1 MISKTNLNLVD
12 KVKSCFHWRFLLFTI
27 ETKKFVDELFDVLQ
41 TKSYL
46 PSNQLMIPQAANAVQ
61 SKVSEIFS

>member
-1 MISKTNLNLVD
+1 MTNLNLLDNVR
-12 KVKSCFHWRFLLFTI
+12 SCCHWRFLLFAV

-46 PSNQLMIPQAANAVQ
+46 PSNQLMIPQAANAVH
-61 SKVSEIFS
+61 SKVSGILSYLL